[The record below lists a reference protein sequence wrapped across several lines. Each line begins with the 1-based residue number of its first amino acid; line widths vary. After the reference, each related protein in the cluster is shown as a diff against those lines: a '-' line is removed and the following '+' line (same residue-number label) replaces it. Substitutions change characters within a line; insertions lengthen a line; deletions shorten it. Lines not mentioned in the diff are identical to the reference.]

1 MSNTLTKEALQSL
14 RDEARN
20 HLSSLLPDAV
30 EKLEQALHLSTKPD
44 EVQKL
49 ATLIFDYAGLAPP
62 REQPKTEQY
71 IALEALREAMRAM
84 NSIASGSSITSNQG
98 KDLGPSDE
106 RNVTPPITSLAEAK
120 RFYSEADEGSNGGG
134 ANAAN
139 GGSEGNNTGGGSP
152 ADEPTADLTYLEE
165 LE

>member
-1 MSNTLTKEALQSL
+1 MSTTLTKEALQSL

-84 NSIASGSSITSNQG
+84 NSIASGSSITSN
-98 KDLGPSDE
+98 DASVLGPSDE

-120 RFYSEADEGSNGGG
+120 RFYSADEGASDS
-134 ANAAN
+134 AAN
-139 GGSEGNNTGGGSP
+139 EASAASAANGGSP